1 MRRAGRRL
9 QTPYMQQITA
19 APEMPTGA
27 SRMAGRMRMSR
38 YCRLRSLAGIHDGV
52 AMKERKRR
60 TRRQRKEDRRVRLI
74 EAAERLFLRKGFDD
88 ASVEEI
94 SERAGCSPGAFYSHF
109 DNKEQALRAV
119 IDMRRPAAMQALDRL
134 FLRIPKHED
143 PIAAVRRAVFR
154 SVAAMGLRCDEI
166 RPAAA
171 TEGFRPFGE
180 PESGRDRPSEL
191 TG

>member
-1 MRRAGRRL
+1 
-9 QTPYMQQITA
+9 
-19 APEMPTGA
+19 
-27 SRMAGRMRMSR
+27 
-38 YCRLRSLAGIHDGV
+38 
-52 AMKERKRR
+52 MKERKRR
-60 TRRQRKEDRRVRLI
+60 TRRQRRVDRRVRLI

-119 IDMRRPAAMQALDRL
+119 IDMRRPAAMQALDHL
-134 FLRIPKHED
+134 FPRIPKHED

-154 SVAAMGLRCDEI
+154 SVVAMGLPCDEI
-166 RPAAA
+166 RPAPA
-171 TEGFRPFGE
+171 TVGFRPFGE
-180 PESGRDRPSEL
+180 PESGRDRPSGL